1 MTGSS
6 LAYFLFGL
14 SLTLLLGWVISH
26 YYAKRRHE
34 KVEKAKYRMLDD
46 DR

>member
-1 MTGSS
+1 MTGSA

-14 SLTLLLGWVISH
+14 GLTLLLAWVIVH
-26 YYAKRRHE
+26 YYRKHRHE
-34 KVEKAKYRMLDD
+34 KVEEAKYRMLDD

>member
-1 MTGSS
+1 MTGSA

-14 SLTLLLGWVISH
+14 ALTLLFGWIVVH
-26 YYAKRRHE
+26 YYRRHRHE
-34 KVEKAKYRMLDD
+34 KVEEAKYRMLDD

>member
-1 MTGSS
+1 MTGSA

-14 SLTLLLGWVISH
+14 ALTLLLLWVIVH
-26 YYAKRRHE
+26 YYRRHRHE
-34 KVEKAKYRMLDD
+34 KIEEPKHRMLDD